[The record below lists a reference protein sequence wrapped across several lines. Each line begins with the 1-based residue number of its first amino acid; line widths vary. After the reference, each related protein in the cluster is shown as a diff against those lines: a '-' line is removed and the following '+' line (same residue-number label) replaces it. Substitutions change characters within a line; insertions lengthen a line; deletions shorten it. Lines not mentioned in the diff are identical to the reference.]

1 MGHQVIE
8 AATVDEA
15 LALSDIPGLNWVI
28 SDLRLGPEDGVSLLT
43 QLAHRAPGLQLALM
57 TSVPA
62 TDPRRE
68 EAASRWPVLPKP
80 VDRVQLARLFCTGR
94 GGMNEPLVTILDD
107 EPQIRTMLS
116 DALTEAGFRTAA
128 FARATEFEAALKRQ
142 TPDVCLVDLGLPDR
156 DGLALVHRLA
166 LESGA
171 AIIIISGRA
180 QVQDRVTGLELGAD
194 DYIIKPFDPAEV
206 VARIRARL
214 RVPASAPK
222 PWRRRSS
229 TAGPRISTATCWSR
243 TTATEV
249 ALSHAEGEVLRLFPR
264 KPQAPD
270 FPQQMQESL
279 GGAAGESFDR
289 AMDVRISRLRTKLG
303 EDPKNPRLIK
313 TIYGA
318 GYIFLGDVTW
328 R

>member
-1 MGHQVIE
+1 
-8 AATVDEA
+8 
-15 LALSDIPGLNWVI
+15 
-28 SDLRLGPEDGVSLLT
+28 
-43 QLAHRAPGLQLALM
+43 M
-57 TSVPA
+57 TRP
-62 TDPRRE
+62 
-68 EAASRWPVLPKP
+68 
-80 VDRVQLARLFCTGR
+80 F
-94 GGMNEPLVTILDD
+94 VTILDD
-107 EPQIRTMLS
+107 EPQIRELLS
-116 DALTEAGFRTAA
+116 ETLAEAGFRTAS
-128 FARATEFEAALKRQ
+128 FARATEFEAALRTA

-214 RVPASAPK
+214 RTPRGKDQAND
-222 PWRRRSS
+222 
-229 TAGPRISTATCWSR
+229 TARFNGWTAHFDR
-243 TTATEV
+243 YLLVADDGTETSF
-249 ALSHAEGEVLRLFPR
+249 SHAEGEVLRLFLDSPKR
-264 KPQAPD
+264 LISR
-270 FPQQMQESL
+270 QQMQESL

-289 AMDVRISRLRTKLG
+289 AMDVRISRLRTKLL

-318 GYIFLGDVTW
+318 GYIFLGDVSW
-328 R
+328 S